1 MYTIQKI
8 RKQFVRHFRATW
20 LIPRENALGHLK
32 FPPGNKN
39 WQCTAITTMRIKQKQ
54 AQLTPDQNSTN
65 TIRNPN
71 DGRKF
76 AI

>member
-1 MYTIQKI
+1 ML
-8 RKQFVRHFRATW
+8 RW
-20 LIPRENALGHLK
+20 PREFSQAQSIAEVN